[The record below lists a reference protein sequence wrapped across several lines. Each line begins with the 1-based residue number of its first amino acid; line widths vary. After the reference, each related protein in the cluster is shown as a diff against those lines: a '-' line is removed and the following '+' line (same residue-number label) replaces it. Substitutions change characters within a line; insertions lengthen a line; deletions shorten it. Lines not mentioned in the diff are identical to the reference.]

1 MSVVSAGQFDYIVI
15 GAGSAG
21 AVLANRLSEDA
32 GTKILVLEAGPDER
46 VFASRAPAA
55 FVRLFGT
62 NRIFPYVS
70 GREQDAGGR
79 HIHVPQGRM
88 PGGSSSINGMI
99 YIRGDAKDYDDWA
112 AQGCAGWGYADVLP
126 YFRKSERNDRIADAF
141 HGADGPLSVTDIP
154 HHHPLNSAFVRAAQ
168 QAGIAYNHDFNGAAQ
183 LGVGYFQVT
192 QENGERASTAR
203 AYLRPAL
210 SRGNIALRLEATVER
225 VVLENGSA
233 KGVRWR
239 QGQET
244 HEAQATRGVIV
255 CAGAL
260 GSPKV
265 LMLSGIGPAAHLS
278 EQGVDVLHDLPG
290 VGRNFQDHLQ
300 IPNYYATRAP
310 ISLLG
315 QDKGLNAIRHGLQW
329 LLFRSGLLTS
339 NVGEAAAFADLDGDR
354 PRIACRPFGRA
365 SDRNLIGLRR
375 GFDDARA
382 PDADRPT
389 CDDGGRKLVVDD
401 DPGRIAIFDPHDASA
416 PGVGEKA
423 RVVAANADEADRPRL
438 SGTPCDAAFQP
449 VEPHAVVCCLLQP
462 AIPERKRRA
471 DEQHGECQD
480 RIAHRPPLE
489 PGALD
494 RRIARYGLDIRDQ
507 RPHRFE
513 IVLVDQKA
521 DAAEQNVELR
531 TLRDDILAR
540 QREANAVR
548 LEQALDDDSLRQHQR
563 RVSANEW
570 HADASKIKPGFR
582 ES

>member
-62 NRIFPYVS
+62 NRVFPYVS

-112 AQGCAGWGYADVLP
+112 AQGCEGWGYADVLP

-141 HGADGPLSVTDIP
+141 HGGDGPLSVTDIP

-260 GSPKV
+260 DSPKV

-278 EQGVDVLHDLPG
+278 EQGIDVLHDLPG

-339 NVGEAAAFADLDGDR
+339 NVGEAAAFADLDGD
-354 PRIACRPFGRA
+354 GRA
-365 SDRNLIGLRR
+365 DVQIHSFPVFVPDHERPAPDGHFFSISPCDLRPKSRGEVLLDGKDPNRQVRLVANALADPADVATLVKGLKLCRAIARTPALSAYLGAEYAIG
-375 GFDDARA
+375 GTPDDA
-382 PDADRPT
+382 
-389 CDDGGRKLVVDD
+389 
-401 DPGRIAIFDPHDASA
+401 
-416 PGVGEKA
+416 
-423 RVVAANADEADRPRL
+423 
-438 SGTPCDAAFQP
+438 
-449 VEPHAVVCCLLQP
+449 
-462 AIPERKRRA
+462 
-471 DEQHGECQD
+471 
-480 RIAHRPPLE
+480 
-489 PGALD
+489 
-494 RRIARYGLDIRDQ
+494 
-507 RPHRFE
+507 
-513 IVLVDQKA
+513 
-521 DAAEQNVELR
+521 
-531 TLRDDILAR
+531 DDILADYVR
-540 QREANAVR
+540 NYVKTVYHPVGTCRMGTGPDAVVTPQLHVR
-548 LEQALDDDSLRQHQR
+548 GLDKLY
-563 RVSANEW
+563 VV
-570 HADASKIKPGFR
+570 DASVMPAIVSGNTNAPTIMIAERAADLIRGKTPL
-582 ES
+582 SPA

>member
-62 NRIFPYVS
+62 NRVFPYVS

-112 AQGCAGWGYADVLP
+112 AQGCEGWGYADVLP

-141 HGADGPLSVTDIP
+141 HGGDGPLSVTDIP

-225 VVLENGSA
+225 VALENGSA

-339 NVGEAAAFADLDGDR
+339 NVGEAAAFADLDGD
-354 PRIACRPFGRA
+354 GRA
-365 SDRNLIGLRR
+365 DVQIHSFPVFVPDHERPAPDGHFFSISPCDLRPKSRGKVLLEGKDPNRQVRLVANALADPADVATLVKGLKLCRAIARTPALSAYLGAEYAIG
-375 GFDDARA
+375 GTPDDA
-382 PDADRPT
+382 
-389 CDDGGRKLVVDD
+389 
-401 DPGRIAIFDPHDASA
+401 
-416 PGVGEKA
+416 
-423 RVVAANADEADRPRL
+423 
-438 SGTPCDAAFQP
+438 
-449 VEPHAVVCCLLQP
+449 
-462 AIPERKRRA
+462 
-471 DEQHGECQD
+471 
-480 RIAHRPPLE
+480 
-489 PGALD
+489 
-494 RRIARYGLDIRDQ
+494 
-507 RPHRFE
+507 
-513 IVLVDQKA
+513 
-521 DAAEQNVELR
+521 
-531 TLRDDILAR
+531 DDILADYVR
-540 QREANAVR
+540 NYVKTVYHPVGTCRMGTGPDAVVTPQLHVR
-548 LEQALDDDSLRQHQR
+548 GLDKLY
-563 RVSANEW
+563 VV
-570 HADASKIKPGFR
+570 DASLMPAIVSGNTNAPTIMIAERAADLIRGKTPL
-582 ES
+582 SPA

>member
-62 NRIFPYVS
+62 NRVFPYVS

-278 EQGVDVLHDLPG
+278 EQGIDVLHDLPG

-339 NVGEAAAFADLDGDR
+339 NVGEAAAFADLDGD
-354 PRIACRPFGRA
+354 GRA
-365 SDRNLIGLRR
+365 DVQIHSFPVFVPDHERPAPDGHFFSISPCDLRPKSRGKVLLEGKDPNRQVRLVANALADPADVATLVKGLKLCRAIAR
-375 GFDDARA
+375 TPALSAYLGAEYAIDGTPDDA
-382 PDADRPT
+382 
-389 CDDGGRKLVVDD
+389 
-401 DPGRIAIFDPHDASA
+401 
-416 PGVGEKA
+416 
-423 RVVAANADEADRPRL
+423 
-438 SGTPCDAAFQP
+438 
-449 VEPHAVVCCLLQP
+449 
-462 AIPERKRRA
+462 
-471 DEQHGECQD
+471 
-480 RIAHRPPLE
+480 
-489 PGALD
+489 
-494 RRIARYGLDIRDQ
+494 
-507 RPHRFE
+507 
-513 IVLVDQKA
+513 
-521 DAAEQNVELR
+521 
-531 TLRDDILAR
+531 DDILADYVR
-540 QREANAVR
+540 NYVKTVYHPVGTCRMGTGPDAVVTPQLHVR
-548 LEQALDDDSLRQHQR
+548 GLDNLY
-563 RVSANEW
+563 VV
-570 HADASKIKPGFR
+570 DASVMPAIVSGNTNAPTIMIAERAADLIRGKTPL
-582 ES
+582 SPA

>member
-55 FVRLFGT
+55 LVRLFGT
-62 NRIFPYVS
+62 NRVFPYVS

-112 AQGCAGWGYADVLP
+112 AQGCEGWGYADVLP

-278 EQGVDVLHDLPG
+278 EQGIDVLHDLPG

-339 NVGEAAAFADLDGDR
+339 NVGEAAAFADLDGD
-354 PRIACRPFGRA
+354 GRA
-365 SDRNLIGLRR
+365 DVQIHSFPVFVPDHERPAPDGHFFSISPCDLRPKSRGEVLLDGKDPNRQVRLVANALADPADVATLVKGLKLCRAIARTPALSAYLGAEYAIG
-375 GFDDARA
+375 GTPDDA
-382 PDADRPT
+382 
-389 CDDGGRKLVVDD
+389 
-401 DPGRIAIFDPHDASA
+401 
-416 PGVGEKA
+416 
-423 RVVAANADEADRPRL
+423 
-438 SGTPCDAAFQP
+438 
-449 VEPHAVVCCLLQP
+449 
-462 AIPERKRRA
+462 
-471 DEQHGECQD
+471 
-480 RIAHRPPLE
+480 
-489 PGALD
+489 
-494 RRIARYGLDIRDQ
+494 
-507 RPHRFE
+507 
-513 IVLVDQKA
+513 
-521 DAAEQNVELR
+521 
-531 TLRDDILAR
+531 DDILADYVR
-540 QREANAVR
+540 NYVKTVYHPVGTCRMGTGPDAVVTPQLHVR
-548 LEQALDDDSLRQHQR
+548 GLDKLY
-563 RVSANEW
+563 VV
-570 HADASKIKPGFR
+570 DASVMPAIVSGNTNAPTIMIAERAADLIRGKTPL
-582 ES
+582 SPA

>member
-278 EQGVDVLHDLPG
+278 ELGVDVLHDLPG

-339 NVGEAAAFADLDGDR
+339 NVGEAAAFADLDGD
-354 PRIACRPFGRA
+354 GRA
-365 SDRNLIGLRR
+365 DVQIHSFPVFVPDHERPAPDGHFFSISPCDLRPKSRGEVLLDGKDPNRQVRLVANALADPADVATLVKGLKLCRAIARTPALSAYLGAEYAIG
-375 GFDDARA
+375 GTPDDA
-382 PDADRPT
+382 
-389 CDDGGRKLVVDD
+389 
-401 DPGRIAIFDPHDASA
+401 
-416 PGVGEKA
+416 
-423 RVVAANADEADRPRL
+423 
-438 SGTPCDAAFQP
+438 
-449 VEPHAVVCCLLQP
+449 
-462 AIPERKRRA
+462 
-471 DEQHGECQD
+471 
-480 RIAHRPPLE
+480 
-489 PGALD
+489 
-494 RRIARYGLDIRDQ
+494 
-507 RPHRFE
+507 
-513 IVLVDQKA
+513 
-521 DAAEQNVELR
+521 
-531 TLRDDILAR
+531 DDILADYVR
-540 QREANAVR
+540 NYVKTVYHPVGTCRMGTGPDAVVTPQLHVR
-548 LEQALDDDSLRQHQR
+548 GLDNLY
-563 RVSANEW
+563 VV
-570 HADASKIKPGFR
+570 DASVMPAIVSGNTNAPTIMIAERAADLIRGKTPL
-582 ES
+582 SPA

>member
-62 NRIFPYVS
+62 NRVFPYVS

-112 AQGCAGWGYADVLP
+112 AQGCEGWGYADVLP

-141 HGADGPLSVTDIP
+141 HGGDGPLSVTDIP

-278 EQGVDVLHDLPG
+278 EQGIDVLHDLPG

-339 NVGEAAAFADLDGDR
+339 NVGEAAAFADLDGD
-354 PRIACRPFGRA
+354 GRA
-365 SDRNLIGLRR
+365 DVQIHSFPVFVPDHERPAPDGHFFSISPCDLRPKSRGEVLLDGKDPNRQVRLVANALADPADVATLVKGLKLCRAIARTPALSAYLGAEYAIG
-375 GFDDARA
+375 GTPDDA
-382 PDADRPT
+382 
-389 CDDGGRKLVVDD
+389 
-401 DPGRIAIFDPHDASA
+401 
-416 PGVGEKA
+416 
-423 RVVAANADEADRPRL
+423 
-438 SGTPCDAAFQP
+438 
-449 VEPHAVVCCLLQP
+449 
-462 AIPERKRRA
+462 
-471 DEQHGECQD
+471 
-480 RIAHRPPLE
+480 
-489 PGALD
+489 
-494 RRIARYGLDIRDQ
+494 
-507 RPHRFE
+507 
-513 IVLVDQKA
+513 
-521 DAAEQNVELR
+521 
-531 TLRDDILAR
+531 DDILADYVR
-540 QREANAVR
+540 NYVKTVYHPVGTCRMGTGPDAVVTPQLHVR
-548 LEQALDDDSLRQHQR
+548 GLDKLY
-563 RVSANEW
+563 VV
-570 HADASKIKPGFR
+570 DASVMPAIVSGNTNAPTIMIAERAADLIRGKTPL
-582 ES
+582 SPA

>member
-339 NVGEAAAFADLDGDR
+339 NVGEAAAFADLDGD
-354 PRIACRPFGRA
+354 GRA
-365 SDRNLIGLRR
+365 DVQIHSFPVFVPDHERPAPDGHFFSISPCDLRPKSRGEVLLDGKDPNRQVRLVANALADPADVATLVKGLKLCRAIARTPALSAYLGAEYAIG
-375 GFDDARA
+375 GTPDDA
-382 PDADRPT
+382 
-389 CDDGGRKLVVDD
+389 
-401 DPGRIAIFDPHDASA
+401 
-416 PGVGEKA
+416 
-423 RVVAANADEADRPRL
+423 
-438 SGTPCDAAFQP
+438 
-449 VEPHAVVCCLLQP
+449 
-462 AIPERKRRA
+462 
-471 DEQHGECQD
+471 
-480 RIAHRPPLE
+480 
-489 PGALD
+489 
-494 RRIARYGLDIRDQ
+494 
-507 RPHRFE
+507 
-513 IVLVDQKA
+513 
-521 DAAEQNVELR
+521 
-531 TLRDDILAR
+531 DDILADYVR
-540 QREANAVR
+540 NYVKTVYHPVGTCRMGTGPDAVVTPQLHVR
-548 LEQALDDDSLRQHQR
+548 GLDNLY
-563 RVSANEW
+563 VV
-570 HADASKIKPGFR
+570 DASVMPAIVRGNTNAPTIMIAERAADLIRGKTPL
-582 ES
+582 SPA

>member
-1 MSVVSAGQFDYIVI
+1 MSARPSLPRRRVGHECGIAGQFDYIVI

-62 NRIFPYVS
+62 NRVFPYVS

-112 AQGCAGWGYADVLP
+112 AQGCEGWGYADVLP

-278 EQGVDVLHDLPG
+278 EQGIDVLHDLPG

-339 NVGEAAAFADLDGDR
+339 NVGEAAAFADLDGD
-354 PRIACRPFGRA
+354 GRA
-365 SDRNLIGLRR
+365 DVQIHSFPVFVPDHERPAPDGHFFSISPCDLRPKSRGEVLLDGKDPNRQVRLVANALADPADVATLVKGLKLCRAIARTPALSAYLGAEYAIG
-375 GFDDARA
+375 GTPDDA
-382 PDADRPT
+382 
-389 CDDGGRKLVVDD
+389 
-401 DPGRIAIFDPHDASA
+401 
-416 PGVGEKA
+416 
-423 RVVAANADEADRPRL
+423 
-438 SGTPCDAAFQP
+438 
-449 VEPHAVVCCLLQP
+449 
-462 AIPERKRRA
+462 
-471 DEQHGECQD
+471 
-480 RIAHRPPLE
+480 
-489 PGALD
+489 
-494 RRIARYGLDIRDQ
+494 
-507 RPHRFE
+507 
-513 IVLVDQKA
+513 
-521 DAAEQNVELR
+521 
-531 TLRDDILAR
+531 DDILADYVR
-540 QREANAVR
+540 NYVKTVYHPVGTCRMGTGPDAVVTPQLHVR
-548 LEQALDDDSLRQHQR
+548 GLDKLY
-563 RVSANEW
+563 VV
-570 HADASKIKPGFR
+570 DASVMPAIVSGNTNAPTIMIAERAADLIRGKTPL
-582 ES
+582 SPA